1 MEPTQQEAQPRNGQ
15 KPSLDHALG
24 VLDPT
29 LPETIMGFPVFSNP
43 LGLKPSGAGFSITVN
58 WRQPT

>member
-1 MEPTQQEAQPRNGQ
+1 MGRQGLETTQQEAQPRNRQ
-15 KPSLDHALG
+15 KPSLDHELG

-43 LGLKPSGAGFSITVN
+43 LWT
-58 WRQPT
+58 